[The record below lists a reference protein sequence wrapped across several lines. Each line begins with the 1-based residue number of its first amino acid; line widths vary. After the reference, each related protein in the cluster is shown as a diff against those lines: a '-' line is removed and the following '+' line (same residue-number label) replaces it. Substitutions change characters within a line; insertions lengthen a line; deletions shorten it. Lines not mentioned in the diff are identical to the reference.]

1 MSDYSSEDML
11 KLAKFFISTNL
22 YQFTVFYSQNFD
34 ILFNF
39 ESTMA
44 SASEELKIAASELL
58 QSDDLMYENVKLVR
72 HESNDIIAVY
82 EGNRIRVVL
91 LLAPQA
97 MIPVVEQTLRSILKE
112 FSDTFEDKYR
122 KELKD
127 YEHFSGS
134 FTNIQEIFA
143 NTFVLDLGLPHIAK
157 YKGFAPE
164 EK

>member
-44 SASEELKIAASELL
+44 SASEKLKIAASELL

-82 EGNRIRVVL
+82 EGNGI
-91 LLAPQA
+91 
-97 MIPVVEQTLRSILKE
+97 
-112 FSDTFEDKYR
+112 
-122 KELKD
+122 
-127 YEHFSGS
+127 
-134 FTNIQEIFA
+134 
-143 NTFVLDLGLPHIAK
+143 
-157 YKGFAPE
+157 
-164 EK
+164 

>member
-44 SASEELKIAASELL
+44 SASEKLKIAASELL

-127 YEHFSGS
+127 YGHFSGS

-164 EK
+164 ES